1 MISHHRKFIFLH
13 ISKCGGTSIESIF
26 RVWQNDRSKSYF
38 NVGKNKQHF
47 FLNQILDKYP
57 SCSNYFKF
65 AFIRNPFSRI
75 LSEYKYAKKHP
86 KHNNKG
92 ELKMSSNL
100 SFKDFCK
107 DLDYNLDYYCYEF
120 HDKSLCDYLLNE
132 QGELTV
138 DFVGRLENF
147 QKDFDIVCD
156 KIGIPKQQLPHKNKT
171 QHKHYTEYY
180 DEETRQIVAEKYAR
194 DIEYFGY
201 KFGE

>member
-13 ISKCGGTSIESIF
+13 ISKCGGTSIES
-26 RVWQNDRSKSYF
+26 VF
-38 NVGKNKQHF
+38 NVWVNSYSKNYFYVGENYQHS

-75 LSEYKYAKKHP
+75 LSEYKYAKKESNDT
-86 KHNNKG
+86 NNTKS
-92 ELKMSSNL
+92 KMPLNL
-100 SFKDFCK
+100 SFKEFCNN
-107 DLDYNLDYYCYEF
+107 LGNNLDQYCYKF

-156 KIGIPKQQLPHKNKT
+156 KIGIPHQQLPHTNPTK
-171 QHKHYTEYY
+171 HKHYTEYY
-180 DEETRQIVAEKYAR
+180 DDETQAIVAEKYAK

-201 KFGE
+201 EFGE